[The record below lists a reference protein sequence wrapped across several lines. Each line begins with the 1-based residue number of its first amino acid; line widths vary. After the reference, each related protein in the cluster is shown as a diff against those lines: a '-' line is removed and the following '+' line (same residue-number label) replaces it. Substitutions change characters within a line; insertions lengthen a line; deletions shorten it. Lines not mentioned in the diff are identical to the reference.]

1 MAFPE
6 SIISSIE
13 TAAGRIYHDRAQQNP
28 VLHELATE
36 ASKDVVSSFQGLLG
50 KDFERYRERI
60 ETGYYRIMM
69 DFTSEDV
76 TNELGIDMLHINDIV
91 AAFLFLADVNGRD
104 WDATTREFA
113 LLAPSME
120 IVKDEFETPNLTRQG
135 TRFGFLF
142 ALALDKGT
150 ATGLIRPE
158 D

>member
-1 MAFPE
+1 MTYPE
-6 SIISSIE
+6 AIISSIE
-13 TAAGRIYHDRAQQNP
+13 TAAVRKYHDRAQQNP
-28 VLHELATE
+28 VLHEFATE
-36 ASKDVVSSFQGLLG
+36 ASRDVVYGFQDLLG

-76 TNELGIDMLHINDIV
+76 TDDPGIDMLHINDIV

-120 IVKDEFETPNLTRQG
+120 IVREEFDTPNLTRQS

-142 ALALDKGT
+142 ALALDTGT
-150 ATGLIRPE
+150 ATGLMRP
-158 D
+158 DV